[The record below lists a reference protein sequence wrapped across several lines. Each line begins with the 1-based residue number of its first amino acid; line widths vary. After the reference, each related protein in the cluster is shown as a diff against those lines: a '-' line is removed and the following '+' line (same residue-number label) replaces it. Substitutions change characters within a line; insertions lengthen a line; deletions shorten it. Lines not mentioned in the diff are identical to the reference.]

1 MTWHIIDE
9 EIEKSSTGQDTKS
22 NSCAH
27 LYKNV
32 SFMTRFGPTLE
43 TKLFSLKTFRL
54 YHYCKFVFKILANL
68 NLWNSND
75 F

>member
-1 MTWHIIDE
+1 MTWHIMDE

-32 SFMTRFGPTLE
+32 LFMTRFGRTLK
-43 TKLFSLKTFRL
+43 TKLFQFENMSVIS
-54 YHYCKFVFKILANL
+54 YYCKFVFKMLENL
-68 NLWNSND
+68 
-75 F
+75 